1 MLRAD
6 QEHAE
11 ASQDVFAAI
20 DDAFL
25 PALFRA
31 VVGQRSGAGES
42 RAKPRHE
49 GGGGAR
55 RSCRSQHSLGSR
67 RSFHLCPRGR
77 LLLPVT
83 LRLLEVAA

>member
-1 MLRAD
+1 MYSRPSMMLSY
-6 QEHAE
+6 QPSSGPSW
-11 ASQDVFAAI
+11 ASV
-20 DDAFL
+20 
-25 PALFRA
+25 
-31 VVGQRSGAGES
+31 GAGES

-55 RSCRSQHSLGSR
+55 RSCRSEHSLGSR